1 MILRQLFPRLGLS
14 LVLLS
19 ALASHNLVSA
29 TIKGDKE
36 IKEPDP
42 LPPRPLP
49 ISLVPKVTRSE
60 IGDEND
66 IPITR
71 KTIKTVVDETPSDGK
86 VQEHST
92 SSVDTG
98 PTTSSEEATG
108 RLDESELPLNTDHL
122 DHLVDDKETLISP
135 THSFTLSF
143 LMIIFSEIGDKTFLI
158 AALMAMKHSRT
169 LVFSAAFSSLVVM
182 TVLSAVLGHAVP
194 TLLPKRFTNWLAS
207 GLFFIFGA
215 RMLMDGLKMEKG
227 TAGVQ
232 EEMREVEQEL
242 QEKEQE
248 ARGRTGSNASMME
261 EGIVPPRSQKRNPLR
276 RSNSPTISDD
286 SDDEGYDKRNGS
298 GNNIKV
304 VTDGVQNLAAL
315 LLSPAWV
322 QTFVM
327 TFLGEWGD
335 RSQIATI
342 AMAAGQDYWFVI
354 LGAIVGHGCCTAGAV
369 IGGKLLAE
377 RISVRNVTLGGAIAF
392 LAFGFIYLLEAI
404 YT

>member
-1 MILRQLFPRLGLS
+1 MILRRLFPRLGLS
-14 LVLLS
+14 LVLLT
-19 ALASHNLVSA
+19 ALASNNAFVSA

-36 IKEPDP
+36 VQEPDP
-42 LPPRPLP
+42 LPPGPP
-49 ISLVPKVTRSE
+49 PVSVVPKVSRE
-60 IGDEND
+60 ELGNDDD
-66 IPITR
+66 IPLPP
-71 KTIKTVVDETPSDGK
+71 KAVKTVVDETPSTD
-86 VQEHST
+86 QHFT
-92 SSVDTG
+92 SLDKHHT
-98 PTTSSEEATG
+98 PTPDESQ
-108 RLDESELPLNTDHL
+108 LDESELPLKAGSPSTAAADAN
-122 DHLVDDKETLISP
+122 KETLISS

-194 TLLPKRFTNWLAS
+194 TLLPKKFTNWLAS
-207 GLFFIFGA
+207 GLFFVFGA

-248 ARGRTGSNASMME
+248 ARGRSGSTASLME
-261 EGIVPPRSQKRNPLR
+261 EGIVPSRSQKRNPLR
-276 RSNSPTISDD
+276 RSSSPAISEDT
-286 SDDEGYDKRNGS
+286 DDEGFDNRGS
-298 GNNIKV
+298 GNSIKA

-354 LGAIVGHGCCTAGAV
+354 MGAIVGHACCTAGAV
-369 IGGKLLAE
+369 VGGKFLAE

-392 LAFGFIYLLEAI
+392 LAFGFIYMLEAI

>member
-1 MILRQLFPRLGLS
+1 MILRRLFPRLSLS

-19 ALASHNLVSA
+19 ALASNNGLVSA

-36 IKEPDP
+36 VQEPDP
-42 LPPRPLP
+42 LPPGPP
-49 ISLVPKVTRSE
+49 PVSVVPKVSRE
-60 IGDEND
+60 ELGNDDD
-66 IPITR
+66 IPLPP
-71 KTIKTVVDETPSDGK
+71 KSVKTVVDDIPSAD
-86 VQEHST
+86 QQFT
-92 SSVDTG
+92 SLDKHPA
-98 PTTSSEEATG
+98 PTSDESQ
-108 RLDESELPLNTDHL
+108 LDESELPLKAGSPSADAN
-122 DHLVDDKETLISP
+122 KETLISS

-158 AALMAMKHSRT
+158 AALMAMKHSRA

-194 TLLPKRFTNWLAS
+194 TLLPKKFTNWLAS
-207 GLFFIFGA
+207 GLFFVFGA

-248 ARGRTGSNASMME
+248 ARGRSGSNASMME

-276 RSNSPTISDD
+276 RSSSPAISEDT
-286 SDDEGYDKRNGS
+286 DDEGFDQRGT
-298 GNNIKV
+298 GNSVKV
-304 VTDGVQNLAAL
+304 VADGVQNLAAL

-369 IGGKLLAE
+369 IGGRFLAE

-392 LAFGFIYLLEAI
+392 LAFGFIYMLEAI

>member
-1 MILRQLFPRLGLS
+1 MIVRKLFPQLGVS
-14 LVLLS
+14 LVLLA
-19 ALASHNLVSA
+19 ALASNNLVSA

-36 IKEPDP
+36 IREPDP
-42 LPPRPLP
+42 LPPRPPP
-49 ISLVPKVTRSE
+49 ISVVPKVTRSE
-60 IGDEND
+60 LGDEPEDFHVNKHASAEAVVEED
-66 IPITR
+66 TIT
-71 KTIKTVVDETPSDGK
+71 DEKQT
-86 VQEHST
+86 T
-92 SSVDTG
+92 SIDKG
-98 PTTSSEEATG
+98 PTTSPDESSQF
-108 RLDESELPLNTDHL
+108 DESELPLKSNSPSSD
-122 DHLVDDKETLISP
+122 DDEDKETLISP
-135 THSFTLSF
+135 THSFALSF

-194 TLLPKRFTNWLAS
+194 TLLPKKFTNWLAS
-207 GLFFIFGA
+207 LLFFVFGA

-232 EEMREVEQEL
+232 EEMKEVEQEL
-242 QEKEQE
+242 HEKEQE
-248 ARGRTGSNASMME
+248 ARGRSGSTASMME
-261 EGIVPPRSQKRNPLR
+261 EGIVPSRSQKRNPLR
-276 RSNSPTISDD
+276 RSNSPTLSDD
-286 SDDEGYDKRNGS
+286 SDDEAFDRGNS
-298 GNNIKV
+298 GNTIKA

-369 IGGKLLAE
+369 IGGKFLAE
-377 RISVRNVTLGGAIAF
+377 RISVRNVTLGGALAF
-392 LAFGFIYLLEAI
+392 LAFGVIYMLEAI

>member
-1 MILRQLFPRLGLS
+1 MILRRLFPRLGLS
-14 LVLLS
+14 AVLLC
-19 ALASHNLVSA
+19 ALMSNSLVSA

-42 LPPRPLP
+42 LPPRPPP
-49 ISLVPKVTRSE
+49 ISVVPKVTRSE
-60 IGDEND
+60 IGEDDD
-66 IPITR
+66 IPTGR
-71 KTIKTVVDETPSDGK
+71 KNIKTVVDETAATDKLPTLEEKILPASDDTL
-86 VQEHST
+86 HS
-92 SSVDTG
+92 
-98 PTTSSEEATG
+98 
-108 RLDESELPLNTDHL
+108 DETEKSTDL
-122 DHLVDDKETLISP
+122 LSPDSKETLISP

-158 AALMAMKHSRT
+158 AALMAMKHPRT
-169 LVFSAAFSSLVVM
+169 LVFTAAFSSLVVM
-182 TVLSAVLGHAVP
+182 TILSAVLGHAVP

-207 GLFFIFGA
+207 ILFFVFGA

-227 TAGVQ
+227 TASVQ

-248 ARGRTGSNASMME
+248 ARGRSGSNVSMME

-276 RSNSPTISDD
+276 RSNSPTLSDD
-286 SDDEGYDKRNGS
+286 SDDEGFDQRGNAS
-298 GNNIKV
+298 GNSLKV
-304 VTDGVQNLAAL
+304 VSDGVQNLAGL

-369 IGGKLLAE
+369 IGGKFLAE
-377 RISVRNVTLGGAIAF
+377 RISVRNVTLGGAFAF
-392 LAFGFIYLLEAI
+392 LAFGVIYMLEAI

>member
-42 LPPRPLP
+42 LPPRPPP

-60 IGDEND
+60 IGDDDD

-86 VQEHST
+86 VQHSS

-98 PTTSSEEATG
+98 PTTSSEEANG
-108 RLDESELPLNTDHL
+108 RLDESELPLNSDHIGNL
-122 DHLVDDKETLISP
+122 IDDKETLISP

-207 GLFFIFGA
+207 GLFFIFGV

-286 SDDEGYDKRNGS
+286 SDDESYDKRNGS

-304 VTDGVQNLAAL
+304 VADGVQNLAAL

-369 IGGKLLAE
+369 IGGKFLAE
-377 RISVRNVTLGGAIAF
+377 KISVRNVTLGGAIAF
-392 LAFGFIYLLEAI
+392 LAFGFIYMLEAI
-404 YT
+404 YS

>member
-19 ALASHNLVSA
+19 TLASHNLVSA

-42 LPPRPLP
+42 LPPRPPP

-60 IGDEND
+60 IGDDD

-71 KTIKTVVDETPSDGK
+71 KTIKTVVDDVPSDGK
-86 VQEHST
+86 HST

-98 PTTSSEEATG
+98 PTTPSEEASG
-108 RLDESELPLNTDHL
+108 RLDESELPLNTDHIG
-122 DHLVDDKETLISP
+122 HLVEDKETLISP

-194 TLLPKRFTNWLAS
+194 TLLPKWFTNWLAS
-207 GLFFIFGA
+207 GLFFIFGV

-248 ARGRTGSNASMME
+248 ARGRNGSSASMME

-286 SDDEGYDKRNGS
+286 SDDEGYDKRSGS
-298 GNNIKV
+298 GGNIKV
-304 VTDGVQNLAAL
+304 VADGVQNLAAL

-369 IGGKLLAE
+369 IGGRFLAE

-392 LAFGFIYLLEAI
+392 LAFGLIYMLEAI

>member
-42 LPPRPLP
+42 LPPRPPP
-49 ISLVPKVTRSE
+49 ISVVPKVTRSE
-60 IGDEND
+60 IGDDDD

-92 SSVDTG
+92 PPVDTG
-98 PTTSSEEATG
+98 PTTSSDEANH
-108 RLDESELPLNTDHL
+108 LDESELPLKSDTSTSL
-122 DHLVDDKETLISP
+122 AGDDKETLISP

-194 TLLPKRFTNWLAS
+194 TLLPKKFTNWLAS

-242 QEKEQE
+242 HEKEQE
-248 ARGRTGSNASMME
+248 ARGRTGSSASMME
-261 EGIVPPRSQKRNPLR
+261 EGIVPSRSQKRNPLR
-276 RSNSPTISDD
+276 RSNSPTLSDD
-286 SDDEGYDKRNGS
+286 SDDEGYEKRNGS

-304 VTDGVQNLAAL
+304 VADGVQNLAAL

-369 IGGKLLAE
+369 IGGKFLAE

-392 LAFGFIYLLEAI
+392 LAFGFIYMLEAI

>member
-1 MILRQLFPRLGLS
+1 MILRQLLPRLGLS

-19 ALASHNLVSA
+19 ALASNNLVSA

-36 IKEPDP
+36 VREPDP
-42 LPPRPLP
+42 LPPRPPP
-49 ISLVPKVTRSE
+49 ISVVPKVTRSE
-60 IGDEND
+60 IGDDED
-66 IPITR
+66 IPVH
-71 KTIKTVVDETPSDGK
+71 KPLKTVVDETPSIDK
-86 VQEHST
+86 AKT
-92 SSVDTG
+92 SINKG
-98 PTTSSEEATG
+98 PTTSSDEASQF
-108 RLDESELPLNTDHL
+108 DESELPLKNSAPL
-122 DHLVDDKETLISP
+122 GAAGDKETLISP

-194 TLLPKRFTNWLAS
+194 TLLPKKFTNWLAS
-207 GLFFIFGA
+207 ILFFVFGG
-215 RMLMDGLKMEKG
+215 RMLMEGLKMEKG

-248 ARGRTGSNASMME
+248 ARGRSGSTASMME
-261 EGIVPPRSQKRNPLR
+261 EGIVPSRSQKRNPLR

-286 SDDEGYDKRNGS
+286 SDDEAFDQQGRSNS
-298 GNNIKV
+298 NSIKV
-304 VTDGVQNLAAL
+304 VSDGVQNLAAL

-369 IGGKLLAE
+369 IGGKFLAE
-377 RISVRNVTLGGAIAF
+377 KISVRNVTLGGAGAF
-392 LAFGFIYLLEAI
+392 LVFGFIYMLEAI

>member
-36 IKEPDP
+36 VKEPDP
-42 LPPRPLP
+42 LPPRPPP

-60 IGDEND
+60 IGDDDD

-71 KTIKTVVDETPSDGK
+71 KTIKTVVDEAPSDGK
-86 VQEHST
+86 HSS

-98 PTTSSEEATG
+98 PTTSSEDTTN
-108 RLDESELPLNTDHL
+108 RLDESELPLKSDPSGSL
-122 DHLVDDKETLISP
+122 LEDDKETLISP

-194 TLLPKRFTNWLAS
+194 TLLPKKFTNWLAS
-207 GLFFIFGA
+207 GLFFVFGA

-242 QEKEQE
+242 HEKEQE
-248 ARGRTGSNASMME
+248 ARGRAGSSASMME
-261 EGIVPPRSQKRNPLR
+261 EGIVPSRSQKRNPLR
-276 RSNSPTISDD
+276 RSNSPTLSDD

-304 VTDGVQNLAAL
+304 VADGVQNLAAL

-369 IGGKLLAE
+369 IGGKFLAE
-377 RISVRNVTLGGAIAF
+377 KISVRNVTLGGAIAF
-392 LAFGFIYLLEAI
+392 IVFGFIYMLEAI

>member
-42 LPPRPLP
+42 LPPRPPP

-60 IGDEND
+60 IGDDDD

-71 KTIKTVVDETPSDGK
+71 KPIKTVVDETPADGK
-86 VQEHST
+86 LSN
-92 SSVDTG
+92 SVDTG
-98 PTTSSEEATG
+98 PTTSSEEATN
-108 RLDESELPLNTDHL
+108 RLDESELPLNTDHIG
-122 DHLVDDKETLISP
+122 HVGDDKETLISP

-169 LVFSAAFSSLVVM
+169 LVFTAAFSSLVVM

-194 TLLPKRFTNWLAS
+194 TLLPKKFTNWLAS
-207 GLFFIFGA
+207 GLFFIFGT

-248 ARGRTGSNASMME
+248 ARGRTGSSASMME
-261 EGIVPPRSQKRNPLR
+261 EGIVPTRSQKRNPLR

-286 SDDEGYDKRNGS
+286 SDDEGYDKRSGS
-298 GNNIKV
+298 GKNIKV
-304 VTDGVQNLAAL
+304 VADGVQNLAAL

-369 IGGKLLAE
+369 IGGKFLAE
-377 RISVRNVTLGGAIAF
+377 KISVRNVTLGGAIAF
-392 LAFGFIYLLEAI
+392 LAFGFIYMLEAI

>member
-1 MILRQLFPRLGLS
+1 MILRRLFPRLGLS

-19 ALASHNLVSA
+19 ALAANNLVSA

-42 LPPRPLP
+42 LPPRAPP
-49 ISLVPKVTRSE
+49 ISVVPKVTRSE
-60 IGDEND
+60 IGDDDD
-66 IPITR
+66 IPIR
-71 KTIKTVVDETPSDGK
+71 KPIKSIVDESPSTDDKVHRTRHEPRPSCRPNRTGK
-86 VQEHST
+86 
-92 SSVDTG
+92 G
-98 PTTSSEEATG
+98 PTTSADEPSNF
-108 RLDESELPLNTDHL
+108 DESELPLKGSGSL
-122 DHLVDDKETLISP
+122 GAKETLISP

-207 GLFFIFGA
+207 LLFFVFGG
-215 RMLMDGLKMEKG
+215 RMLMEGLKMEKG

-248 ARGRTGSNASMME
+248 ARGRSGSTASMME

-276 RSNSPTISDD
+276 RSSSPTLSDD
-286 SDDEGYDKRNGS
+286 SDDEGFDQRGGS
-298 GNNIKV
+298 SSGSIKV
-304 VTDGVQNLAAL
+304 VSDGVQNLAAL

-354 LGAIVGHGCCTAGAV
+354 IGAIVGHGCCTAGAV

-377 RISVRNVTLGGAIAF
+377 RISVRNGMFHQTCIFVIQNR
-392 LAFGFIYLLEAI
+392 
-404 YT
+404 